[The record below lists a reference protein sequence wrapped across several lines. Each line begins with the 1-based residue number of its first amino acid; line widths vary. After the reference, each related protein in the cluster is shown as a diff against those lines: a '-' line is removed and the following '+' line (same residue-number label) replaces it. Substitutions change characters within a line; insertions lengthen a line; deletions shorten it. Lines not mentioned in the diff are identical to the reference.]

1 MGYSSNHSLFGKK
14 GILQLP
20 VELWIVLAIGL
31 AFRLHGFIYAPV
43 INPDGALYI
52 QQAKALWY
60 GLRDQ
65 LLACYSYLSI
75 YPILIYLAKFMLKD
89 WIIAA
94 KGVSLFFGTLTM
106 LPLFWLVRQFVGRS
120 AAAFCILTLAVNPT
134 YVVGSYSLERDP
146 VYWFFASLGIL
157 LFVLSLKEKKPGWM
171 ILSSASLLV
180 ASWARIEAVV
190 YITGTII
197 FLLFYRPFRWRE
209 LVCFAAPIVSA
220 AVLSIGLLLVM
231 GQAEFRLMGLSRVL
245 GKATGAL
252 SSYNVVRGHL
262 GQLIDHWSHRPG
274 GYSMMHFF
282 MRTRNLIWLIALF
295 SVMNQI
301 KRGFFWPAFI
311 FFIFGLPLIRKALR
325 EQKELAYLLLLGAM
339 AFFALYVQ
347 ILSGWAMESRFIA
360 LFLIPTLPIAGFGV
374 EAVLKYVSRKF
385 GWKQPVILL
394 LLGIFL
400 IAPGV
405 YKELKASSDHNIILK
420 KIGEAIARKERGAR
434 AVQIAGT
441 LRRMQLVHFYANL
454 PYQGAPC
461 FDSSLWLKP
470 RDTSALE
477 KAIDLGIEYFVY
489 DEGNWSSQD
498 LVTIEKKKG
507 IFFETVQTWE
517 TPGFGK
523 VRLLRI
529 KRE

>member
-1 MGYSSNHSLFGKK
+1 LG
-14 GILQLP
+14 LP
-20 VELWIVLAIGL
+20 LEAWVVLGIGL
-31 AFRLHGFIYAPV
+31 AFRAHAFVYTPV

-52 QQAKALWY
+52 QQARALWY
-60 GLRDQ
+60 GLKGQ
-65 LLACYSYLSI
+65 VLACYSYLSI
-75 YPILIYLAKFMLKD
+75 YPILIYLSHFIFKN
-89 WIIAA
+89 WVVAA
-94 KGVSLFFGTLTM
+94 KAVSLFFGTLSM
-106 LPLFWLVRQFVGRS
+106 LPLFGLAKKFMNTRL
-120 AAAFCILTLAVNPT
+120 AALCMLAVAINPSF
-134 YVVGSYSLERDP
+134 VAGSSSVQRDP
-146 VYWFFASLGIL
+146 VYLFFASLGIF
-157 LFVLSLKEKKPGWM
+157 LFVLSLKEEKPAWM
-171 ILSSASLLV
+171 ILSAASLLL
-180 ASWARIEAVV
+180 AAWARIEAVV
-190 YITGTII
+190 FIAGSAIFII
-197 FLLFYRPFRWRE
+197 LRKELRWKNLAYFLF
-209 LVCFAAPIVSA
+209 PIVMA
-220 AVLSIGLLLVM
+220 GFIGLAILLEM
-231 GQAEFRLMGLSRVL
+231 GQMQFKLMGLNRVL
-245 GKATGAL
+245 AKATGAI
-252 SSYNVVRGHL
+252 SSYNVIRGHL
-262 GQLIDHWSHRPG
+262 KELIEQWSQTPG

-282 MRTRNLIWLIALF
+282 MRTRNVIWLIALA
-295 SVMNQI
+295 SLVIQI
-301 KRGFFWPAFI
+301 KRGFFWPVFI
-311 FFIFGLPLIRKALR
+311 FFIFGLPSIRKMMR
-325 EQKELAYLLLLGAM
+325 EYKELAYLLLLGM
-339 AFFALYVQ
+339 MGFFALYVQ

-360 LFLIPTLPIAGFGV
+360 LFLIPTLPIVGFGV

-420 KIGEAIARKERGAR
+420 KIGEAIARKEREAR
-434 AVQIAGT
+434 AVEIAGT

-477 KAIDLGIEYFVY
+477 KAIDQGIEYFVY

-498 LVTIEKKKG
+498 LVTIEKKKE